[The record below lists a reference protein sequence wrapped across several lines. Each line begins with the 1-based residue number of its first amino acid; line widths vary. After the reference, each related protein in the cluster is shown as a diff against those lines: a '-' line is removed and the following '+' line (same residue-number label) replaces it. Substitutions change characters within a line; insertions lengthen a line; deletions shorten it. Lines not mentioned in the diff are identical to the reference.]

1 MEGCRTYA
9 VCVTFSCPFSVIEST
24 VEQGQFLLLDDA
36 DTPDDAFEATIG
48 TVHVP
53 ICVCLVSSFPYLDTL
68 KVCFIIYQC
77 NFVF

>member
-24 VEQGQFLLLDDA
+24 VEQGQFLLLDDG
-36 DTPDDAFEATIG
+36 DTPDDAFEATVG
-48 TVHVP
+48 TVYVP

-68 KVCFIIYQC
+68 KVCFIVY
-77 NFVF
+77 